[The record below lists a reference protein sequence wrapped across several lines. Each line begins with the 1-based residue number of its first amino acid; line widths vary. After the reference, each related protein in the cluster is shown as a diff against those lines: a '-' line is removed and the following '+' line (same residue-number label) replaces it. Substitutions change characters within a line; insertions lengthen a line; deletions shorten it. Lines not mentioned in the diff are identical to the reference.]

1 MAAEEILSGEEFR
14 RCVEFHGHIC
24 PGLAIGFQAGRVLMK
39 RLGASKAPDEEL
51 LAIVE
56 NDACGVDAIQV
67 MTGCTFGK
75 GNLIFRNY
83 GKHAFSLIDRKRER
97 ALRVCFLSNVLK
109 ADTESLS
116 LSEKVQKDEAS
127 QRESARFKQLQQE
140 RTQKILEADA
150 ESLFKIEEI
159 PPDLPPKARIVK
171 SGVCDF
177 CKELTKIDL
186 LHEVNGKKACIPC
199 AREQGL
205 DIGRMIGS

>member
-1 MAAEEILSGEEFR
+1 MIAEEILSGEEFR
-14 RCVEFHGHIC
+14 KCIEFHGHIC

-51 LAIVE
+51 VAIVE

-75 GNLIFRNY
+75 GNLIFKNY

-97 ALRVCFLSNVLK
+97 ALRVCFHSNVLK
-109 ADTESLS
+109 ADTEFLS

-127 QRESARFKQLQQE
+127 QGELTRFRQLQQK
-140 RTQKILEADA
+140 RTQDILEADA

-159 PPDLPPKARIVK
+159 PPDLPPKARIMK

-186 LHEVNGKKACIPC
+186 LQEVKGKRACIPC
-199 AREQGL
+199 AREQGF
-205 DIGRMIGS
+205 DIKRMIGS